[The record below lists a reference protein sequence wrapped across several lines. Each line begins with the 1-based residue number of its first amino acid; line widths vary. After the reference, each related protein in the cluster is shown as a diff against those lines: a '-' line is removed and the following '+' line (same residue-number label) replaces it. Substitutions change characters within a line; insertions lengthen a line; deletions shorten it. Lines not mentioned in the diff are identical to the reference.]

1 MLGWKGVILQFV
13 IQIKHIMKKA
23 VFFSLLISLAILT
36 QAQDITF
43 KYLGQTL
50 NNGDTV
56 TLVADGDEVKFAP
69 TLYNAGME
77 RHVVRIH
84 VTTLNET
91 NIVPAS
97 VCAGGLCVSGTVS
110 NHFAIGPHA
119 TVSDAYI
126 DFMVPEQ
133 PTDGLFKVSAIDT
146 LDESNQGE
154 VYVKITSNTE
164 GISGAWAQSEV
175 RMYPNPASE
184 MLSIECPAEATHIA
198 LYDMSGKS
206 VRTMAA
212 AEGALHMDLSGLRK
226 GVYMVGIYD
235 GQGNARV
242 QKVVKR

>member
-1 MLGWKGVILQFV
+1 
-13 IQIKHIMKKA
+13 MKKA

-43 KYLGQTL
+43 KYNGQTL

-56 TLVADGDEVKFAP
+56 SLTAYGDEVKFAP

-133 PTDGLFKVSAIDT
+133 PTDGLFMVSVKDT
-146 LDESNQGE
+146 LDGTSYGE
-154 VYVKITSNTE
+154 VYVKIVIISEIDESQLAENTL
-164 GISGAWAQSEV
+164 
-175 RMYPNPASE
+175 RLYPNPASE
-184 MLSIECPAEATHIA
+184 MVNIECPAESTHIA

-206 VRTMAA
+206 LRTMAA
-212 AEGALHMDLSGLRK
+212 AKGVVRMDLSGLSK